1 MEMGGFERLFRFSC
15 VEPGFGIA
23 KDGNLFLS
31 DDGVISRQFRKNAS
45 PLRSRER
52 NFLSLST
59 YDRFTAASLMTNER
73 CPVSEDVFRAA
84 EILRSG
90 GLVAFGT
97 ETVYGL
103 GANALDE
110 HAVARVF
117 EAKNRPHL
125 DPLIV
130 HIADRKWLGR
140 LAEQLSPA
148 AKLLADAFWPGPLT
162 MVLPKKEIVPDLV
175 TSGLPSVAIR
185 MPSHPLALELLT
197 EVDLPIAAPS
207 ANPFGQISPTTAQHV
222 LDNLGDRID
231 LILDGG
237 PCDVGVESTVV
248 LMTEERPR
256 ILRHG
261 GVTQEQLEQVV
272 GPVEI
277 HSPDE
282 DDDSAASIDE
292 LGQQTHAGAVA
303 PGMLAQHYSPTTP
316 LTLLSD
322 VNAELLDGKRVGLL
336 RLSRLPDES
345 NHVADFSVVETLTD
359 DGDLRTAAA
368 GFFAALRRLDSCSL
382 DLIVAESFP
391 EEGLGRALNDR
402 LRRACHR

>member
-1 MEMGGFERLFRFSC
+1 
-15 VEPGFGIA
+15 
-23 KDGNLFLS
+23 
-31 DDGVISRQFRKNAS
+31 
-45 PLRSRER
+45 
-52 NFLSLST
+52 
-59 YDRFTAASLMTNER
+59 MTNER
-73 CPVSEDVFRAA
+73 CPVSDDVSRAA
-84 EILRSG
+84 DILRSG

-110 HAVARVF
+110 LAVARVF
-117 EAKNRPHL
+117 EAKNRPHF

-130 HIADRKWLGR
+130 HIADRKWLDR

-148 AKLLADAFWPGPLT
+148 AKLLAEAFWPGPLT

-197 EVDLPIAAPS
+197 KVDLPIAAPS

-237 PCDVGVESTVV
+237 SCDVGVESTVV
-248 LMTEERPR
+248 LMTEERPK

-272 GPVEI
+272 GPVEV
-277 HSPDE
+277 HCSEGDDE
-282 DDDSAASIDE
+282 SAGRID
-292 LGQQTHAGAVA
+292 QPAQNTQAGSVA
-303 PGMLAQHYSPTTP
+303 PGMLSQHYSPTTP
-316 LTLLSD
+316 LTLLCD
-322 VNAELLDGKRVGLL
+322 VEAEMLTGKRVGLL
-336 RLSRLPDES
+336 RLSKPLSDS
-345 NHVADFSVVETLTD
+345 NDVGDFSIVETLTD
-359 DGDLRTAAA
+359 DGDFRSAAA
-368 GFFAALRRLDSCSL
+368 GFFAALRRLDSSGL